1 MEHGDS
7 LFGLLSRG
15 HFHKAETA
23 GATRHAILDDVD
35 GDHCSSGGKMVLEII
50 FRGSVVDITDE

>member
-7 LFGLLSRG
+7 LFGFLGRR
-15 HFHKAETA
+15 HFHKAEPA
-23 GATRHAILDDVD
+23 GATRHAILDDVHRED
-35 GDHCSSGGKMVLEII
+35 CPSSGKMVLEII